1 MNRNHRL
8 TLLVALTI
16 LSWPLASLAQ
26 ASAPLLAAD
35 TTPEASVA
43 NQAPETAAPNTPPDI
58 TIPDPLFTFD
68 PVVDGT
74 EVVHDF
80 RVYNRG
86 KGALAIEKV
95 QTG

>member
-1 MNRNHRL
+1 
-8 TLLVALTI
+8 
-16 LSWPLASLAQ
+16 
-26 ASAPLLAAD
+26 
-35 TTPEASVA
+35 
-43 NQAPETAAPNTPPDI
+43 
-58 TIPDPLFTFD
+58 LFTFD